1 LFIKQVVCL
10 SVSVAFILGISF
22 PATAGN
28 TALQMLTVSVQ
39 VLDKSSAHKAAVR
52 STPVISSVNTYTRVK
67 ETKIIAD
74 YSIDH
79 SLTVEKGKNVTI
91 TGRVEEPLLDEG
103 SLYIRSAVSR
113 TMNPYNISLST
124 TEQDLIAAPTK
135 DDEESISNTYP
146 FHYSLST
153 AADNLE
159 EIQLTKPIIVVL
171 TVYY

>member
-1 LFIKQVVCL
+1 L
-10 SVSVAFILGISF
+10 VSVAFILGTSF

-28 TALQMLTVSVQ
+28 TAIQMLTVSVQ
-39 VLDKSSAHKAAVR
+39 VLDKSSAHKAAMR
-52 STPVISSVNTYTRVK
+52 STPGIASVNTYVQIK

-79 SLTVEKGKNVTI
+79 SLTIERGKNITI
-91 TGRVEEPLLDEG
+91 TGRVEEPLLDAG
-103 SLYIRSAVSR
+103 SLYIRSSASGAI
-113 TMNPYNISLST
+113 NPYNISLST

-135 DDEESISNTYP
+135 DEEESISNTYP

-153 AADNLE
+153 AADTLE

>member
-1 LFIKQVVCL
+1 L
-10 SVSVAFILGISF
+10 VSVAFILGTSF

-28 TALQMLTVSVQ
+28 TAIQMLTVSVQ
-39 VLDKSSAHKAAVR
+39 VLDKSSAHKATVR
-52 STPVISSVNTYTRVK
+52 STPGIASVNTHVQIK

-79 SLTVEKGKNVTI
+79 SLTIERGKNITI
-91 TGRVEEPLLDEG
+91 TGRVEEPLLDAG
-103 SLYIRSAVSR
+103 SLYIRSSASGAI
-113 TMNPYNISLST
+113 NPYNISLST

-135 DDEESISNTYP
+135 DEEESISNTYP

-153 AADNLE
+153 AADTLE

>member
-1 LFIKQVVCL
+1 L
-10 SVSVAFILGISF
+10 VSVAFILGTSF

-28 TALQMLTVSVQ
+28 TAIQMLTISVQ
-39 VLDKSSAHKAAVR
+39 VLDKSSAHKAAMR
-52 STPVISSVNTYTRVK
+52 STPGIASVNTYVQIK

-79 SLTVEKGKNVTI
+79 SLTIERGKNITI
-91 TGRVEEPLLDEG
+91 TGRVEEPLLDAG
-103 SLYIRSAVSR
+103 SLYIRSASYGAI
-113 TMNPYNISLST
+113 NPYNISLST
-124 TEQDLIAAPTK
+124 TEQVLIPAPTK
-135 DDEESISNTYP
+135 DAEENISNTYP

-153 AADNLE
+153 AADTLE